1 MKKSNYINKYLFL
14 LLFVVDAVY
23 MLISNDVLVLPS
35 RRQKYIKLSK
45 KLSMLGYFIYIYFIF
60 DNLVF

>member
-35 RRQKYIKLSK
+35 RRQKFKLSK